1 MKHLQSYQ
9 QFNEGFDLLSKVKDY
24 LTSKLQ
30 KISLKTIEGIKSDLI
45 QFTQMYNLTPED
57 MKDKKKVEAALL
69 KYNENFQPPY
79 PGYGQIP
86 GPISQRAS
94 QNSSGEEVKKS
105 AAKWVVEHPILHKLS
120 KLTFLLSIL
129 TAIGQGVGLY
139 FTDTESNLPVK
150 LVASMVATIIVGLFL
165 FLLGKGDWSMEYAKK
180 VLDERDDEIDRFGN
194 FINRNS

>member
-45 QFTQMYNLTPED
+45 QFAQMYNLSSED
-57 MKDKKKVEAALL
+57 MKDKKKVESALL

-86 GPISQRAS
+86 GPISQSANQS
-94 QNSSGEEVKKS
+94 SSGEEVKKS
-105 AAKWVVEHPILHKLS
+105 AANWVVEHPILHKLS

-139 FTDTESNLPVK
+139 FADPESNLPVK

-165 FLLGKGDWSMEYAKK
+165 FLLGKGDWSMEDAKQ

-194 FINRNS
+194 FINRKS